1 MWTRNRRKVARL
13 GALLVAALALHALG
27 CGVIGTMDISVTASN
42 ECVENARAMII
53 DIRSAT
59 PMADAL
65 LESASDGVI
74 SAVIRDVGAGRFQLV
89 AELDHVPTGTEV
101 HFTFSMVRG
110 AVLGDIALDGV
121 QIFNVPPSELKGGGD
136 DIACNPSAQSVEM
149 LTFSDPEL
157 GLALQIHNDTASPI
171 PVLLEGTDPGPAI
184 APEDL
189 YYDGP
194 MVRFQD
200 WLPLF
205 DNVVEPSQSVTVDI
219 PDVPF
224 PSMRHTSSETEVRLV
239 RMRAT
244 LATGAVQKG
253 VWQIEAESGPIA
265 VEQTTWGAV
274 KALYRSR

>member
-1 MWTRNRRKVARL
+1 MRTFEKNTVARA

-53 DIRSAT
+53 DFRSAT
-59 PMADAL
+59 SMADAI

-110 AVLGDIALDGV
+110 AVLGDVALDGV

-136 DIACNPSAQSVEM
+136 DIACNPPAQSVETF
-149 LTFSDPEL
+149 TFSDPDL
-157 GLALQIHNDTASPI
+157 GLALRIHNGTASPI
-171 PVLLEGTDPGPAI
+171 PVLLEGTDPGSAI

-205 DNVVEPSQSVTVDI
+205 DGAVGQSQSVIVDI
-219 PDVPF
+219 PDIPF
-224 PSMRHTSSETEVRLV
+224 PNTRTTSASADVRIV

-253 VWQIEAESGPIA
+253 VWQISAESGPLV
-265 VEQTTWGAV
+265 VESTTWGAV
-274 KALYRSR
+274 KALYRER